1 VRLRVERE
9 AALWFEPGVAV
20 CRALGADPWAT
31 LASGALLVTFPA
43 EAADDAL
50 RRLAG
55 EGHEAAVIGRVEAGA
70 GVCDEAGRPVAWPE
84 RDETA
89 RLGAG

>member
-9 AALWFEPGVAV
+9 AVLWFEPGVAV

-31 LASGALLVTFPA
+31 IASGALLVTFPA
-43 EAADDAL
+43 AAAEGAL

-55 EGHEAAVIGRVEAGA
+55 EGHEAAVIGRVEAGS
-70 GVCDEAGRPVAWPE
+70 GVCDDAGAPIAWPE

-89 RLGAG
+89 RLAAG